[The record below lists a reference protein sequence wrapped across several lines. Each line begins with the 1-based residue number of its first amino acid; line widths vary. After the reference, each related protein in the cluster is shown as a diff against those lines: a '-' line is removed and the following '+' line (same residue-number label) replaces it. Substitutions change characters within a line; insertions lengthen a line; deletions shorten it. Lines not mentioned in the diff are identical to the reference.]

1 MLYLTFRPFFVKSIE
16 LLDHLDMRLAEDTI
30 MYYSFNTM
38 LLMLLVFH
46 MYWWYLICAMIVR
59 LLKNRGKVGED
70 IRSGKTLIYF
80 FVLNSVL
87 NQLFIFLSLYESFSI
102 IKLAKPQTIQ
112 MFFLVI
118 YYIIRE
124 IALYIQNFFAN

>member
-1 MLYLTFRPFFVKSIE
+1 
-16 LLDHLDMRLAEDTI
+16 
-30 MYYSFNTM
+30 
-38 LLMLLVFH
+38 
-46 MYWWYLICAMIVR
+46 MIVR